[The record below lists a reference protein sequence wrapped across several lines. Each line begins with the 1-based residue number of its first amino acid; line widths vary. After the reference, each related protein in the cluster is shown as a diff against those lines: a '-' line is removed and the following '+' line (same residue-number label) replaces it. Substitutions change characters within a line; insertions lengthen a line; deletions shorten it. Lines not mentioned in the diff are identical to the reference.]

1 MGLSVWHVVVVLV
14 VVLILFGAGKLPQV
28 MGDVAKGI
36 KNFKAGLSD
45 DDKPRDPTPAESAA
59 APPASI
65 PHQSPTAAPG
75 TAAQAAD
82 SPASSGKS

>member
-36 KNFKAGLSD
+36 KNFKAGLAD
-45 DDKPRDPTPAESAA
+45 DGDKPKDTMTTVRQSSAPVPEA
-59 APPASI
+59 ANMDVGKPLDK
-65 PHQSPTAAPG
+65 TAAG
-75 TAAQAAD
+75 
-82 SPASSGKS
+82 GKS

>member
-45 DDKPRDPTPAESAA
+45 DDKQPAATPQDSTVQ
-59 APPASI
+59 APSGITHQAS
-65 PHQSPTAAPG
+65 TAAPRP
-75 TAAQAAD
+75 AD
-82 SPASSGKS
+82 SAASSGKS